1 MTVTQL
7 SLFSNGEDQNQ
18 DKRQKKARV
27 RRYERLQREL
37 ELKNQ
42 DPNKIFVKVESPC
55 TPTSTYTFVDLF
67 SGAGGMTQGLAQ
79 ARFKPVASVELNP
92 IA

>member
-1 MTVTQL
+1 MTLTQL

-42 DPNKIFVKVESPC
+42 DPNKIFVQVESPC

-67 SGAGGMTQGLAQ
+67 SGAGGECHKVWHKRDLNQLLA
-79 ARFKPVASVELNP
+79 LN
-92 IA
+92 